1 MLYRRRPDFDRNPD
15 DDDDDADGPMDRI
28 YSYYKEKIDSEKTE
42 KNGQLQQTWTRERIS
57 VTKKRMICL

>member
-1 MLYRRRPDFDRNPD
+1 MLYRRRPDFDRNPND
-15 DDDDDADGPMDRI
+15 DDDDDDGPMDRI